1 MQLTQQEKS
10 ELMKLIAHKIT
21 TLYETFNLGTVDIA
35 EDMIKAILKDYVII
49 KIEKNEII
57 SRQS

>member
-1 MQLTQQEKS
+1 MQLTQQENN

-35 EDMIKAILKDYVII
+35 EDMVKAILKDYVII
-49 KIEKNEII
+49 KINKDEVNIEKG
-57 SRQS
+57 